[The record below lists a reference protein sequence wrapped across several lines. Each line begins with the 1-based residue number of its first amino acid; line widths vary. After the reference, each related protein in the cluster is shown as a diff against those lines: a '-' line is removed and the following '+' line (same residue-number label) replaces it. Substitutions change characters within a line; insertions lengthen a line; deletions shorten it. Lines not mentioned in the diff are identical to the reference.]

1 MDIILDKTSE
11 ETAFFEG
18 MISFRSVVSA
28 IRDGRSDRKINAV
41 YFDSA
46 KKQKLSRHLSYIKAM
61 SYELSFPIYFAESEE
76 ISSLCNGNSH
86 GGILTVC
93 SGRTYKT
100 LRSPEDLKKDGFYLL
115 LDGIEDPYNFAF
127 SVRAAYAAGADGLI
141 LPERNWLSAA
151 GTVCRSSAGASE
163 LIDTL
168 IIGKNSIEILKSC
181 GYRIVC
187 TDTEN
192 SVSLSEANLE
202 RPLVAVIGGERRG
215 ISSQILAEADEVAR
229 IDYGR
234 DFGEALPAASASAII
249 CFEVLRRN
257 SLKG

>member
-1 MDIILDKTSE
+1 MDKIFHQKSE
-11 ETAFFEG
+11 NCVFFEG
-18 MISFRSVVSA
+18 MISFRAIVST
-28 IRDGRSDRKINAV
+28 IREGRSDRKINAL
-41 YFDSA
+41 YFDTA

-61 SYELSFPIYFAESEE
+61 SHELSFPVYFTEAEE
-76 ISSLCNGNSH
+76 ISSLCDGNSH

-93 SGRTYKT
+93 TNRTYGALDSAHK
-100 LRSPEDLKKDGFYLL
+100 LKKDGFYVL

-127 SVRAAYAAGADGLI
+127 SVRTAYAAGADGLI

-168 IIGKNSIEILKSC
+168 IISEKSIEILKSA

-187 TDTEN
+187 TDTDN
-192 SVSLSEANLE
+192 SISLRDASLE
-202 RPLVAVIGGERRG
+202 KPLVVVIGGERRG
-215 ISSQILAEADEVAR
+215 ISSQILSHADEIVR

-234 DFGEALPAASASAII
+234 NFSEALPAASASAII

-257 SLKG
+257 S